1 MMIWSCSLLQR
12 NLHGRI
18 VMPKK
23 LYKAGGGLAPNPVK
37 NIAPKAAVHAKGTPM
52 NPITKMKLTNG
63 IPGFKRGGQI
73 K

>member
-1 MMIWSCSLLQR
+1 
-12 NLHGRI
+12 
-18 VMPKK
+18 MPKK